1 MTACDRPG
9 CTGEIAATGFCDYCG
24 RRALPPST
32 AFSSP
37 GAAVTSVG
45 PSASTG
51 RSRFSSGFELLD
63 LPEFSF
69 PEPAQRV
76 VGAPADWDV
85 DRDRRCTRCHQ
96 NLGSA
101 GSGRPRRSRGFCR
114 RCGHAYSFLP
124 SLHEG
129 ELVAGQY
136 EVVGC
141 LDRGGLGWVY
151 LASDHHLDGNFVVL
165 KGLIDVGDAALAVAE
180 RRALTMMDHP
190 NIVRIF
196 NFVAH
201 PDRDTGEV
209 REYIVMEYVD
219 GLTLRDVKQQTVDGG
234 TPLQEPLRVEHVI
247 VCGLQILAAFEYLHG
262 RGLLYCD
269 MKPQNVI
276 LRPGRRHEQANRI
289 KVIDLGAV
297 RRIGDRTG
305 KVIGTPPFQVS
316 VEEIDERGL
325 TVQSDIHTLGVTL
338 RQLYQVT
345 QDWRDRRLKAMARIR
360 QGLESFDLLIA
371 RATHPDPNRRFASAT
386 EMADQLRGTHR
397 EISSLRDGEGRPGTS
412 SVFAPTAA
420 LLDGGLGTVPAL
432 DRWERDAGSPEVA
445 LDHGRPEVAVAA
457 VRLPTPHL
465 DPRDPAA
472 SVLSAAGEMAPRALL
487 GKLSD
492 NVPDSAEVQLARCR
506 AYLALGNQEAATKC
520 ARRAG
525 ELARGAVDLEWRI
538 RWHDGLTA
546 LAEADVQRAEPMF
559 GEVYQAVPGEAAPKL
574 ALGYCAE
581 LRDDLDR
588 AEAYY
593 QAVWK
598 RDRLDVSAAFGLARI
613 RLAQGDRGGAVDV
626 LDGVPAISRH
636 ADAAGIAVVMI
647 LVARLGEEHAGAAD
661 LTEAAR
667 RLAGLYLDGGAEH
680 GEARV
685 RLTTVIREAAFE
697 WARHNHDVLQTDDVL
712 VFGDRPDV
720 GGLRILLE
728 RSYRELAR
736 QARDADAHGTLID
749 RANAIRPLTLL

>member
-1 MTACDRPG
+1 MTRCDRPG
-9 CTGEIAATGFCDYCG
+9 CTGEIAATGFCDNCG
-24 RRALPPST
+24 RRAQSPASARLST
-32 AFSSP
+32 EWVTRSP
-37 GAAVTSVG
+37 GRVV
-45 PSASTG
+45 STG
-51 RSRFSSGFELLD
+51 RARIGSGSELLD

-76 VGAPADWDV
+76 VGVPANWDV
-85 DRDRRCTRCHQ
+85 DRDRSCTRCHQ
-96 NLGSA
+96 KLGST
-101 GSGRPRRSRGFCR
+101 GSDRPRRSKGYCR

-129 ELVAGQY
+129 ELVADQY

-151 LASDHHLDGNFVVL
+151 LARDHHLDDNFVVL
-165 KGLIDVGDAALAVAE
+165 KGLIDVGDTALAVAE

-196 NFVAH
+196 NFVSH
-201 PDRDTGEV
+201 PDRDTGDV

-234 TPLQEPLRVEHVI
+234 MPLHEPLRVEHVI

-262 RGLLYCD
+262 RQLLYCD
-269 MKPQNVI
+269 MKPHNVI

-305 KVIGTPPFQVS
+305 KVVGTPPFQVS
-316 VEEIDERGL
+316 LEEIDERGL
-325 TVQSDIHTLGVTL
+325 TVQSDIHTLGITL
-338 RQLYQVT
+338 KQLYQVT
-345 QDWRDRRLKAMARIR
+345 QDWRDRNLKAMARIR
-360 QGLESFDLLIA
+360 QGLESFDLVIA
-371 RATHPDPNRRFASAT
+371 RATHPDASRRFASAA
-386 EMADQLRGTHR
+386 EMADQLRGVHR
-397 EISSLRDGEGRPGTS
+397 EIASLRSGEGKPGAS

-432 DRWERDAGSPEVA
+432 DRWERDTGSPDIA
-445 LDHGRPEVAVAA
+445 LDHGRPGAAVAA
-457 VRLPTPHL
+457 VRLPTPHF
-465 DPRDPAA
+465 DSSDPAA
-472 SVLSAAGEMAPRALL
+472 EMLSAAGGLAPRALL
-487 GKLSD
+487 GKLSES
-492 NVPDSAEVQLARCR
+492 VADSAEVQLARCR
-506 AYLALGNQEAATKC
+506 AYLALGDREAATTC
-520 ARRAG
+520 ARRAD
-525 ELARGAVDLEWRI
+525 ELGRTAVDGEWRI

-546 LAEADVQRAEPMF
+546 LAHADVQRATRMF

-588 AEAYY
+588 AEGFY

-598 RDRLDVSAAFGLARI
+598 RDRHDVSAAFGLVRI
-613 RLAQGDRGGAVDV
+613 RLARGDRAGAVEV

-636 ADAAGIAVVMI
+636 ADAAGVAVVMI
-647 LVARLGEEHAGAAD
+647 LVARLDEEHASAAD

-685 RLTTVIREAAFE
+685 RLTTVIREAAFG
-697 WARHNHDVLQTDDVL
+697 WARRNHDTLPIDDTL
-712 VFGDRPDV
+712 VFGDWPDAR
-720 GGLRILLE
+720 GLRVLLE

-736 QARDADAHGTLID
+736 QARDAESHGVLID
-749 RANAIRPLTLL
+749 RANAVRPLTLL